1 MNSQINLIED
11 ILTKTFIIHQE
22 ISSDTLFVDTN
33 PAEIEIL
40 KVSKVNSSISKTKEK
55 KTFKLNHFTSQQT
68 DYKDI
73 CVNISKSL
81 NRSFIELISST
92 TDEEII
98 EIKEKKMFG
107 LYTKKNYSKI
117 LDSITYFNWVIIPST
132 IANEIYKLPNFIR
145 ISESVGSINKVG
157 IINEVVFFSSN
168 EVEKNSIICGTSD
181 SITSVFLNDISIE
194 KKSNIYEIGIDYL
207 FNYKGIRKLILK

>member
-117 LDSITYFNWVIIPST
+117 LDSITYFNWIIIPST

>member
-1 MNSQINLIED
+1 MNFQINLIED

-22 ISSDTLFVDTN
+22 ISSDTLFVDSN
-33 PAEIEIL
+33 PVEIEIL

-55 KTFKLNHFTSQQT
+55 KIFKLNHFTSQQT

-73 CVNISKSL
+73 PDNIARKL
-81 NRSFIELISST
+81 NKSFIELVSST
-92 TDEEII
+92 DDEEII

-107 LYTKKNYSKI
+107 LYTKKDYSKI
-117 LDSITYFNWVIIPST
+117 LDSITYFNWVIVHST
-132 IANEIYKLPNFIR
+132 IVNEISKMPDFIR
-145 ISESVGSINKVG
+145 ISESAGSINKVG
-157 IINEVVFFSSN
+157 AINEVVFFSSN

-181 SITSVFLNDISIE
+181 SITSVFLNDISID